1 MEINLICC
9 MLENRNGRHNY
20 TALDH
25 GPSVCEN
32 VGEYMEMEKRSRDRA
47 LSICQAYIRRTPR
60 YSLVK
65 QLNNLGKFLAILLS
79 LCALVSLSYSWF
91 LFISNKYVSAK
102 QR

>member
-1 MEINLICC
+1 MFEI
-9 MLENRNGRHNY
+9 RNGRHNY

-65 QLNNLGKFLAILLS
+65 QLNNLGKYS
-79 LCALVSLSYSWF
+79 HCLCLD
-91 LFISNKYVSAK
+91 
-102 QR
+102 